1 MSGTSEK
8 EAKPHVS
15 GDGAGPHRLTVID
28 VPGHVPYARGLEM
41 QDELVARRR
50 DGLAGDTLL
59 LLEHEPVYTIG
70 RTRERSSLGAA
81 SLLPHPVHEISR
93 GGQATYHGPGQLTGY
108 PIIDL
113 IRCGRDLHRYLRLLE
128 QALIDTCT
136 SFDVKAGRRE
146 GMTGV
151 WVENRKLASIGVGVR
166 RWISLHGFAINLTPE
181 SLAGFQAITPCGISG
196 VKMTCL
202 AAESPQPI
210 DRPRFTRALVP
221 MLERVLSS

>member
-8 EAKPHVS
+8 EAKPLMS
-15 GDGAGPHRLTVID
+15 GDGAGPRRLAVTD

-41 QDELVARRR
+41 QDDLVARRR
-50 DGLAGDTLL
+50 DGQAGDTLL

-70 RTRERSSLGAA
+70 RTRERSSLGAVPM
-81 SLLPHPVHEISR
+81 LPHPVHEISR

-108 PIIDL
+108 PIVDL
-113 IRCGRDLHRYLRLLE
+113 TRCGRDLHRYLRLLE
-128 QALIDTCT
+128 QALIDTCAC
-136 SFDVKAGRRE
+136 FGVKARRLE

-151 WVENRKLASIGVGVR
+151 WIEDRKLASIGVGVR

-181 SLAGFQAITPCGISG
+181 SLSGFQAITPCGISG

-202 AAESPQPI
+202 AAESPHPI
-210 DRPRFTRALVP
+210 DRSRFTEALVP
-221 MLERVLSS
+221 ALENVLYG